1 MSPIATKE
9 SVESMLIPNLAQF
22 VSKLFIDAHERSRIL
37 DHFVESNGW
46 QPITSFYTPSDEAF
60 CDPRLTCRLAVKAL
74 SEGWKVEQDS
84 LCLHQ

>member
-37 DHFVESNGW
+37 DHFVEKQRMATYN
-46 QPITSFYTPSDEAF
+46 IF
-60 CDPRLTCRLAVKAL
+60 LHAVRRGVL
-74 SEGWKVEQDS
+74 
-84 LCLHQ
+84 